1 MGFSMEAYRRFQLLD
16 APQNNVPSEIVLE
29 FLILR
34 EGWEMD
40 NQGWITRMAKST
52 KLATAGVRIRCLK
65 QMYTSMIAQ
74 AERMLYGL
82 RQALATFAPTP

>member
-1 MGFSMEAYRRFQLLD
+1 MAFSMEAYRRFQLLD

-40 NQGWITRMAKST
+40 NQGWITEDGQVYQTSHGGRPYLMSEAE
-52 KLATAGVRIRCLK
+52 VREH
-65 QMYTSMIAQ
+65 IAQ
-74 AERMLYGL
+74 AERMLEGL
-82 RQALATFAPTP
+82 RQALATFDPTP